1 MDALDRML
9 TAANVAMADPNVRRP
24 VRVVDAP
31 HEIDGADAE
40 PAVHVLESAR
50 DEHTDEEIVRAVIE
64 AYDRKDYFACLN
76 VRKPDCDDLGR
87 PVWDVSAPELNRAFR
102 KASLRVHPDKNTA
115 SDARKAFDAIGE
127 TQKLFKDETR
137 RAEVLR
143 KAAEEAFREKCKKD
157 PELMRQRAKLQE
169 KADAESYHDEMKKQR
184 DEARRRAAEMKAKAA
199 KMNRRKRAVDSD
211 DDDNAMEKVAKELEE
226 REKAQ
231 AKVGLGD
238 DATGDDDDDGGVFIG
253 MKRKP
258 KKRFMF

>member
-1 MDALDRML
+1 
-9 TAANVAMADPNVRRP
+9 
-24 VRVVDAP
+24 
-31 HEIDGADAE
+31 
-40 PAVHVLESAR
+40 
-50 DEHTDEEIVRAVIE
+50 
-64 AYDRKDYFACLN
+64 
-76 VRKPDCDDLGR
+76 
-87 PVWDVSAPELNRAFR
+87 
-102 KASLRVHPDKNTA
+102 
-115 SDARKAFDAIGE
+115 
-127 TQKLFKDETR
+127 
-137 RAEVLR
+137 
-143 KAAEEAFREKCKKD
+143 
-157 PELMRQRAKLQE
+157 MRQRAKLQE

>member
-31 HEIDGADAE
+31 DAMDGANAE
-40 PAVHVLESAR
+40 PVVHAFDSAR
-50 DEHTDEEIVRAVIE
+50 DAHTDDEIVRLVLE
-64 AYDRKDYFACLN
+64 AYAKKDYFACLN

-127 TQKLFKDETR
+127 TQKLFKDEKR
-137 RAEVLR
+137 RGEVLR

-169 KADAESYHDEMKKQR
+169 KVDAENYHDEMKKQR
-184 DEARRRAAEMKAKAA
+184 DEARRRAAEMKAKSA
-199 KMNRRKRAVDSD
+199 KVNRRKRAADSD
-211 DDDNAMEKVAKELEE
+211 DEDAMEKVAKELEE

-231 AKVGLGD
+231 TAK
-238 DATGDDDDDGGVFIG
+238 TGSDVDDDDDDKGFMGI
-253 MKRKP
+253 KRKP
-258 KKRFMF
+258 NKRFMF